1 VFRPFGYLG
10 VLSGPCI
17 VRMTIM
23 CDVHLRNLDLNLIH
37 PLHALLEECHVTRAA
52 KRSFLSQ
59 SAMSRALERLRD
71 MFGDP
76 LLVRSGRGYQRTVRG
91 ERVLRDLESLMPQ
104 LENMVR
110 GEQFNPAQSRD
121 VFRLAMSDHASMIV
135 LPSLLASVRKAASHV
150 KLEVSASRAD
160 TFEDVA
166 AGRINTYLCA
176 EEAPPSLE
184 SETLFS
190 LDFVCLIGAAP
201 QAGARRLTLKQYL
214 EFQHVLVEIREGQQ
228 ALVDRALSQLGAKR
242 NVALTLPFFVPAI
255 FAIAQTDLILTVPR
269 RLAKITAVMA
279 GVRVVEAPREI
290 KSFPYFMAWHPRL
303 TNEPAHEWFREQLR
317 SAVRTV

>member
-1 VFRPFGYLG
+1 
-10 VLSGPCI
+10 
-17 VRMTIM
+17 
-23 CDVHLRNLDLNLIH
+23 
-37 PLHALLEECHVTRAA
+37 
-52 KRSFLSQ
+52 
-59 SAMSRALERLRD
+59 
-71 MFGDP
+71 
-76 LLVRSGRGYQRTVRG
+76 VRG
-91 ERVLRDLESLMPQ
+91 EKFD
-104 LENMVR
+104 
-110 GEQFNPAQSRD
+110 PAQSRE

-135 LPSLLASVRKAASHV
+135 LPSLLASVRKAATHI

-160 TFEDVA
+160 TFDDVA

-184 SETLFS
+184 SETLFT
-190 LDFVCLIGAAP
+190 LDFVCLAGAALRV
-201 QAGARRLTLKQYL
+201 GARRFTLKQYL

-242 NVALTLPFFVPAI
+242 HVALTLPFFVPAI

-269 RLAKITAVMA
+269 RLAKITAFMA
-279 GVRVVEAPREI
+279 GVHVVEAPREI